1 MDFPVSLSARSTLP
15 KGSSPPVATR
25 FPRPLALLVV
35 VIGSAPWW
43 LPIVGL
49 YPYLAVEIAIFMLY
63 AQGYNLLLG
72 TSGLPSFGHG
82 AFFGIGA
89 YAFGL
94 AQKHVAVNLW
104 LDLACGIAAAA
115 LAGALVAAFISHR
128 RGIYYALL
136 TIAFGQLAWFIAI
149 KWHSVTGGE
158 DGLLN
163 LKRPPVDLGFVQLS
177 ITSNEALL
185 LFTLAALVIVVLGC
199 WRFVHAPAGRVLA
212 AIRQNEMRARFIGY
226 RVWAFKFAVFVM
238 STAIA
243 GLAGSLFAMAQ
254 QSAYPNV
261 MSLHQSG
268 FVVMMVLIGGG
279 LASFWGPIIG
289 AAFFILARD
298 LLGAYTETWL
308 LWYGLAFIAIVLW
321 KPEGLAGIGKSM
333 LERLRVPQRL
343 RHGES

>member
-1 MDFPVSLSARSTLP
+1 MDSAAATTTTPPAAAAPPRAGIAAAVPLP
-15 KGSSPPVATR
+15 LVA
-25 FPRPLALLVV
+25 LIA
-35 VIGSAPWW
+35 IMIAAPWW
-43 LPIVGL
+43 LPRVGL
-49 YPYLAVEIAIFMLY
+49 YPYLAVEIAIWMLY

-72 TSGLPSFGHG
+72 HSGLPSFGHG

-89 YAFGL
+89 YGFGL
-94 AQKHVAVNLW
+94 VQKHVAMNLW
-104 LDLACGIAAAA
+104 IDLAGGVLAAA

-163 LKRPPVDLGFVQLS
+163 LKRPPIDLGFVQLPLA
-177 ITSNEALL
+177 SNEALF
-185 LFTLAALVIVVLGC
+185 LFVLVWLVVVVLGC
-199 WRFVHAPAGRVLA
+199 WRFVHSPAGRVLA
-212 AIRQNEMRARFIGY
+212 CIRQNEMRARFLGY
-226 RVWAFKFAVFVM
+226 RVWAFKFCVFVL

-268 FVVMMVLIGGG
+268 FVVMMVLVGGG
-279 LASFWGPIIG
+279 LASFWGPLVG

-308 LWYGLAFIAIVLW
+308 LWYGLVFMAIVLW
-321 KPEGLAGIGKSM
+321 KPEGLAGIGRS
-333 LERLRVPQRL
+333 LAQRL
-343 RHGES
+343 RA